1 MKLSSVILLQVL
13 DDIFFTILHKFPL
26 SACDPDCTVNNNLT
40 ACHPAY
46 RPPAGPRRSI
56 TTDYCLPLDGV
67 SRTIMT
73 VNRRLP
79 GPPVHVCRGDRIVV
93 DVANHMHGT
102 ATAIHW
108 HGAQQRNSQHMDG
121 VPYVTQCPIPFGQRF
136 RYAFDA
142 LEAGTHFY
150 HAHAGHHKSN
160 GLYGA
165 LVVRNVN
172 AGATRDADGEP
183 LYDADRS
190 EHVVL
195 ISDAL
200 HALAES
206 LAHGLPDRRIRPE
219 SLLINGRGRWIS
231 AMGAAA
237 APLLTIFRVRRG
249 RRYRFRIIN
258 SASHMCPV
266 RMQIERHRMWVIA
279 SDGEP
284 VDALLVDAL
293 FSSGGERYDV
303 VLHGD
308 DGVAG
313 RDYWMRVRVVGACE
327 TGAGSHLEQFAVLR
341 YAADDAEEE
350 VDVNDERPTERKIP
364 AFEEELE
371 LMGHRVSGLI
381 LRFEC
386 VSQ

>member
-1 MKLSSVILLQVL
+1 
-13 DDIFFTILHKFPL
+13 
-26 SACDPDCTVNNNLT
+26 
-40 ACHPAY
+40 
-46 RPPAGPRRSI
+46 
-56 TTDYCLPLDGV
+56 
-67 SRTIMT
+67 MT
-73 VNRRLP
+73 VNRQLP
-79 GPPVHVCRGDRIVV
+79 GPPVHVCRGDYIVV
-93 DVANHMHGT
+93 DIANHMHGT

-136 RYAFDA
+136 RYAFGA
-142 LEAGTHFY
+142 NEVGTHFY

-165 LVVRNVN
+165 MVVRNVN
-172 AGATRDADGEP
+172 AGAARNADSEA
-183 LYDADRS
+183 LYDVDRS

-206 LAHGLPDRRIRPE
+206 LVHGLPDRRIRPE
-219 SLLINGRGRWIS
+219 SLLINGRGKWIHAPNAS
-231 AMGAAA
+231 SSSTGPA
-237 APLLTIFRVRRG
+237 APLLAIFHVRQG

-266 RMQIERHRMWVIA
+266 RLQIERHRMWVIS

-284 VDALLVDAL
+284 VEGLLVDAL

-303 VLHGD
+303 VLWGD
-308 DGVAG
+308 GEAG

-327 TGAGSHLEQFAVLR
+327 TGMGSHLEQFAVVR
-341 YAADDAEEE
+341 YAAENEDSAAAADD
-350 VDVNDERPTERKIP
+350 DDNDGSDERPTKRTIP
-364 AFEEELE
+364 AFEEELQ
-371 LMGHRVSGLI
+371 LNGNRVRL
-381 LRFEC
+381 
-386 VSQ
+386 